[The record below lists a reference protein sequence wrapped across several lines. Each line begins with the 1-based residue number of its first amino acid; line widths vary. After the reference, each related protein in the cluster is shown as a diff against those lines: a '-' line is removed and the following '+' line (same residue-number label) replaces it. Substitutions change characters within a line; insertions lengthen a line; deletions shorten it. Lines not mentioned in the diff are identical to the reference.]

1 MGKIE
6 SEKEMKKYHNIK
18 NVKLSA
24 DKLTLNVDGK
34 EFSFPLKSISKKLYN
49 ASEEEK
55 NKFEI
60 SPSGYGIS
68 WAIIDE
74 DLSIDGLLKFTA
86 AKSRKKK
93 EAAK

>member
-1 MGKIE
+1 
-6 SEKEMKKYHNIK
+6 MKYSHSIN
-18 NVKLSA
+18 NVIIIQNKLR
-24 DKLTLNVDGK
+24 LTIDGK
-34 EFSFPLKSISKKLYN
+34 EYSFQLRTISKKLYN